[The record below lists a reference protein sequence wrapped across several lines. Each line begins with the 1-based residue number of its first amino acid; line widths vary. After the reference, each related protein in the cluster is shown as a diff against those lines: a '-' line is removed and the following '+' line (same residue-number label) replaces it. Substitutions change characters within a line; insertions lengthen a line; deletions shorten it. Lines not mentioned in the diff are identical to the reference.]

1 MRWLNN
7 SISGVNMAPS
17 VSQGGQRLLG
27 WRKMP
32 GHGISE
38 KRHFPNSYQAQWAQ
52 VGRLSNSI
60 RWEGIDFARS
70 PKLAPRSNSFAP
82 DGHPCQ
88 SGERFVWMGGVTPP
102 PRLWLYSEVLQA
114 MWSPQSDHVLPLKIT
129 VGDVVPAGC
138 SGTALALYMARDDAI
153 VDPIPKT

>member
-1 MRWLNN
+1 M
-7 SISGVNMAPS
+7 G
-17 VSQGGQRLLG
+17 SQKNGTFRVLTKPNGRKLGACRIQFAGKASALLG
-27 WRKMP
+27 RRAD
-32 GHGISE
+32 IIC
-38 KRHFPNSYQAQWAQ
+38 RAT
-52 VGRLSNSI
+52 
-60 RWEGIDFARS
+60 S